1 MKSPHFVKYFLVF
14 SSVFHYC
21 FIPNCSTWFYEGD
34 PQNGF
39 FILLPCS
46 LLLFHTVPF
55 LSPLT
60 NTTTIWQLLSRI
72 PAELS
77 TYAQWFSTTLN
88 VDNLL
93 VCDRIFPFFAQILHF
108 GDKSDKKTGYSCLWM
123 SYPQDVDNS
132 VDNPQKT
139 SPFLLFPLKKTPFWY
154 TIIVDWV
161 LISIHNLSRVIH
173 KQSLV

>member
-21 FIPNCSTWFYEGD
+21 FIPNCSTWFYKGD

-108 GDKSDKKTGYSCLWM
+108 GDKSDKK
-123 SYPQDVDNS
+123 QD
-132 VDNPQKT
+132 
-139 SPFLLFPLKKTPFWY
+139 
-154 TIIVDWV
+154 IVVCGW
-161 LISIHNLSRVIH
+161 VIH
-173 KQSLV
+173 KMWITLLIIRRKPPRFYYSRWKKPHFGIQ